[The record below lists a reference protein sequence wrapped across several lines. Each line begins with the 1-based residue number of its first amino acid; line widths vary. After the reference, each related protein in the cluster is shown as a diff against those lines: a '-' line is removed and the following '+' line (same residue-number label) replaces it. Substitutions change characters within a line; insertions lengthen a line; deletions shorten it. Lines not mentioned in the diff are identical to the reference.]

1 MTSLIS
7 NKNLPVYLLREIDKT
22 ANWID
27 HKRQLS
33 DDSRLNHITAIP
45 R

>member
-1 MTSLIS
+1 MASLIS
-7 NKNLPVYLLREIDKT
+7 NKNLPVYLPREMDNT

-27 HKRQLS
+27 HKSQLS
-33 DDSRLNHITAIP
+33 GDSLLNHITAIP